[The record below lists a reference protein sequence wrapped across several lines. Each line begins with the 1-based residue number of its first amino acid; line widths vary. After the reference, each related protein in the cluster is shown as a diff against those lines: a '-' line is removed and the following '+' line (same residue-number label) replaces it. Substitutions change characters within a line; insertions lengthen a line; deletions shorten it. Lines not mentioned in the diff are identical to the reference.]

1 MFKLCQSKVGKKL
14 TRAEQKQLRP
24 AQILDAAFTE
34 FVRHGYAATRV
45 EDIAKHVGV
54 TKGTVY
60 VYFETKEILFEA
72 TIRHASTSF
81 ADIVKHADT
90 HEGTPTERLRS
101 LLLALYAHLGSD
113 SENREVLKLIISEGQ
128 KFPDIVARHEQCVFQ
143 PLIDRITEL
152 VREGVAAGEFRG
164 DHLAFPELIISPL
177 MTLTVLRIIFDER
190 LDIDVDAYL
199 NAHLDLLMNGLLVN
213 KGSPNRA
220 L

>member
-1 MFKLCQSKVGKKL
+1 MFKLCQSKAGKKL

-34 FVRHGYAATRV
+34 FVKNGYAATRV

-81 ADIVKHADT
+81 ADIIKHTNA
-90 HEGTPTERLRS
+90 HEGTPAERLRS
-101 LLLALYAHLGSD
+101 LLAALYAHLRSD

-128 KFPDIVARHEQCVFQ
+128 KFPDIVARHEQHVFQ
-143 PLIDRITEL
+143 PLMDRVTEL
-152 VREGVAAGEFRG
+152 VKEGAAIGELR
-164 DHLAFPELIISPL
+164 DDYLAFPELIISPL
-177 MTLTVLRIIFDER
+177 MTLAVLRIIFDER
-190 LDIDVDAYL
+190 LEMDMDAYF
-199 NAHLDLLMNGLLVN
+199 NAHLDLLMNGLLVK
-213 KGSPNRA
+213 KGGEA
-220 L
+220 